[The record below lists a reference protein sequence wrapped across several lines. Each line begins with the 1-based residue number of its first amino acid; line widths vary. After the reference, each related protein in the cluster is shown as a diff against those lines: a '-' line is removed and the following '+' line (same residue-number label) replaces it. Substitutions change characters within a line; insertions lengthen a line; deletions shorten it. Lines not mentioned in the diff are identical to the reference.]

1 MRSPISLKQAILK
14 EKCPR
19 CREGDLFKQPALSV
33 GFYKMHERCSTCNQT
48 FEPEPGFYFGAMFIS
63 YAMAVAMS
71 VICWIILYFLL
82 NPPFEAYVIVILFVN
97 VVLLPFIFRFSRT
110 LFLYGF
116 GGINYKSN
124 K

>member
-1 MRSPISLKQAILK
+1 MTYPLSLKQAILK

-19 CREGDLFKQPALSV
+19 CREGDLFKQPVLSI
-33 GFYKMHERCSTCNQT
+33 GFYKMYNRCSSCNQT

-71 VICWIILYFLL
+71 VISWIVLYFML
-82 NPPFEAYVIVILFVN
+82 NPPFATYVIVILIVN
-97 VVLLPFIFRFSRT
+97 VVLLPFIFRLSRT

-116 GGINYKSN
+116 GGIKYKSN
-124 K
+124 